1 MSNNIIPY
9 FTEFIS
15 RSSEGVSTMPV
26 VTLITAD
33 RLQECLQGD
42 RRLRLYIILAIE
54 IRLKE
59 VKTKE

>member
-1 MSNNIIPY
+1 
-9 FTEFIS
+9 
-15 RSSEGVSTMPV
+15 MPV

-54 IRLKE
+54 TQYLLE
-59 VKTKE
+59 TSNCG